1 VYVEKCACFYSSS
14 TNKVWCLFL
23 VARDPSKRRVKPT
36 PTVELFPLTIE
47 SESEDSDFKL
57 EEDDSDSGS
66 GSSSDSIDES
76 EPESSVELS
85 ESEQNSTHVNG
96 SSTAPLSEGVIFLIT
111 ALIHRSYLISL
122 LFSFLVIKSP
132 GAKVQEPIAPCKVT
146 NYQLVNIFPE
156 ICDEVLKQSVFFL

>member
-1 VYVEKCACFYSSS
+1 MYVEKCAYINSS

-47 SESEDSDFKL
+47 SESEDSDFKI

-76 EPESSVELS
+76 ESESSEELS

-96 SSTAPLSEGVIFLIT
+96 SSTAPLSEGVTFFLLPIPF
-111 ALIHRSYLISL
+111 LFNSL
-122 LFSFLVIKSP
+122 LFFFFFFLVIKSP
-132 GAKVQEPIAPCKVT
+132 GVKVQEPTAPCKVT
-146 NYQLVNIFPE
+146 NYQLVNIFPDFCNE
-156 ICDEVLKQSVFFL
+156 ILKH